1 MFVQKKKHRSGR
13 ISIVVVDK
21 SSGKPKEIK
30 SFGVA
35 NTETELEYLYSKAK
49 KWIQEYTG
57 NQELDFV
64 EAEVKRNEENETE
77 RVLSNID
84 SLLINGHQ
92 LILNQV
98 YDSIGFNQIETLLE
112 YLDIKYKKIE
122 RIKNTKHM
130 YSLKDKEKREKN
142 VEKAFKNSLNLE
154 DKNVLIVDDIVTS
167 GATIYS
173 ISEELRKDNENIN
186 IKVFSIAIA
195 RHFIME

>member
-1 MFVQKKKHRSGR
+1 MFVRKKKHRSGR

-57 NQELDFV
+57 NKELDFI
-64 EAEVKRNEENETE
+64 EAEVKQNEENETE

-98 YDSIGFNQIETLLE
+98 YDSIGFNQIE
-112 YLDIKYKKIE
+112 D
-122 RIKNTKHM
+122 
-130 YSLKDKEKREKN
+130 
-142 VEKAFKNSLNLE
+142 
-154 DKNVLIVDDIVTS
+154 
-167 GATIYS
+167 S
-173 ISEELRKDNENIN
+173 ILRHL
-186 IKVFSIAIA
+186 VIA
-195 RHFIME
+195 RISQPMSKRATVDYLKS